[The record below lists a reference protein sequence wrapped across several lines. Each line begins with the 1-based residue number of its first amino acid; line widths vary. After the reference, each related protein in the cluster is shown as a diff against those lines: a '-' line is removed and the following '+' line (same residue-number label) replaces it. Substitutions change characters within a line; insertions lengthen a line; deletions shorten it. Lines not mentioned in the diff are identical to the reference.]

1 MPRVTELDTGLDL
14 FYQRK
19 SFTGESGVPSEGGFI
34 EAWWRTGT
42 LTPGQLRWGA
52 AVQALGAAEAPT
64 PQAGLSRE
72 PELQGVCSPLC
83 RIVKKVALVLPG
95 HVYLRLIKPIVVC

>member
-1 MPRVTELDTGLDL
+1 MPRVTELDIGLDL
-14 FYQRK
+14 FNQRK
-19 SFTGESGVPSEGGFI
+19 SFLTGESDVLSEGGYI
-34 EAWWRTGT
+34 EAWWRTST
-42 LTPGQLRWGA
+42 LTPDQLRWGA

-83 RIVKKVALVLPG
+83 VKKGALVLPS
-95 HVYLRLIKPIVVC
+95 HVYLRLIKSTVVC